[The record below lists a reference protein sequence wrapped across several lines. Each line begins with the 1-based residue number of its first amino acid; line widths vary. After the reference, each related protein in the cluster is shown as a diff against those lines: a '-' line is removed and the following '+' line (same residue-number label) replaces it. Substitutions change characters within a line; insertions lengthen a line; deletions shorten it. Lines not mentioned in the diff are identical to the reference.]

1 MELSTETKKELF
13 WMMLLARRLDER
25 AWALYREKK
34 VTFHISGIGHEAAQ
48 VGAGFALRQGYD
60 WVTPYY
66 RDLSLLLVLDF
77 SARDFM
83 LNLMGKQEALD
94 SGGRQMPGNWSFRRS
109 NILSH
114 STPVA
119 TQVLHA
125 VGIGQAIKLKNE
137 DKVVL
142 ASMGEGA
149 TSQGEWYEAVNWAA
163 VHKLP
168 VIFFVQNNRL
178 AISTRQEQQM
188 AVENVSEKAAGLGL
202 PGVTVDGTDA
212 VAVYRTVLG
221 AVENARTG
229 MGPSLVEA
237 QVYRITPHSSD
248 DDDRSYRSREEVEV
262 ARHLDPLNKI
272 RKELLYAGILTEEQV
287 DEMETEAELRVA
299 DAVLYAERAPNPS
312 ADEGL
317 HPVYAEE
324 VSHA

>member
-1 MELSTETKKELF
+1 MELSTEIRREMF

-25 AWALYREKK
+25 AWALHREKK
-34 VTFHISGIGHEAAQ
+34 ITYHISGIGHEAAQ
-48 VGAGFALRQGYD
+48 VGAGFSLRRGHD
-60 WVTPYY
+60 WATPYY

-119 TQVLHA
+119 TQALHA
-125 VGIGQAIKLKNE
+125 VGIGQAIKLQNK
-137 DKVVL
+137 DMVVL

-149 TSQGEWYEAVNWAA
+149 TSQGEWYEALNWAA

-178 AISTRQEQQM
+178 AISVRQEQQM
-188 AVENVSEKAAGLGL
+188 AVKNVSEKAAGLGL
-202 PGVTVDGTDA
+202 PGTTVDGTD
-212 VAVYRTVLG
+212 VISVYRAVME
-221 AVENARTG
+221 AVEHAR
-229 MGPSLVEA
+229 MGEGPTLVEA
-237 QVYRITPHSSD
+237 QVHRITPHSSD
-248 DDDRSYRSREEVEV
+248 DDDRSYRSRAEVED
-262 ARHLDPLNKI
+262 ARQLDPLTKF
-272 RKELLYAGILTEEQV
+272 RKELFKAGVMTEEQL
-287 DEMETEAELRVA
+287 DEMETEAEIRVE
-299 DAVLYAERAPNPS
+299 DAVLYAAKAPYP
-312 ADEGL
+312 APEEGL

-324 VSHA
+324 VSHD